1 MPARQARVHARA
13 PQGALSQIPLCAA
26 PRPAMQAAW
35 QWQRVRGAVGD
46 REKTRL
52 VHAARARLVG
62 AVGTVNPPVVRC
74 STVLYRD
81 IGTRRA
87 MRERREGGVREFTYG
102 ASGTPTTFAL
112 EDAITEI
119 EGAARTM
126 LFPSG
131 LAAIAHVFH
140 SLLAPGDHVLLAETI
155 YGPARAIAVEHL
167 ARRGVACEFYRG
179 GHETVAGLLRAHTR
193 MVYLDN
199 PGSIVYDIQC
209 LPELA
214 HLLRGRETL
223 LAVDNTWGC
232 PGLHRPLKLGADI
245 SIVALTKY
253 VAGHSDL
260 VMGAVAAGGRCA
272 DRLWRDANLFGQTVS
287 PDDAF
292 SVLKGLRTAA
302 ARLAMHQAHAKEAAA
317 AAGRRPRPLPGAAE
331 RPRPRRMA
339 ARLCGCQ
346 RPAFGGVQASHHGG
360 RWRSVHRQ
368 PASVRHRRLLGRVR
382 EPGAHLSARQRLGRR
397 RPGAPTYWT

>member
-1 MPARQARVHARA
+1 
-13 PQGALSQIPLCAA
+13 
-26 PRPAMQAAW
+26 
-35 QWQRVRGAVGD
+35 
-46 REKTRL
+46 
-52 VHAARARLVG
+52 
-62 AVGTVNPPVVRC
+62 
-74 STVLYRD
+74 
-81 IGTRRA
+81 
-87 MRERREGGVREFTYG
+87 
-102 ASGTPTTFAL
+102 
-112 EDAITEI
+112 
-119 EGAARTM
+119 M

-302 ARLAMHQAHAKEAAA
+302 ARLAMHQAHAKEVI
-317 AAGRRPRPLPGAAE
+317 GWL
-331 RPRPRRMA
+331 
-339 ARLCGCQ
+339 Q
-346 RPAFGGVQASHHGG
+346 
-360 RWRSVHRQ
+360 RQ
-368 PASVRHRRLLGRVR
+368 PAVARVLYPALPSDPGHVVWRRDFAGANGLLSVEFKPHITAADGDRFIDSLRLFGIGASWGGFESLALTYPRVNGWDGGALVRLHIGLEDPADLIADLARGFAALGPRT
-382 EPGAHLSARQRLGRR
+382 L
-397 RPGAPTYWT
+397 